1 MDTAFNGEHLL
12 PGQLGQFFI
21 VLAFGSALLST
32 ISYYFA
38 ATNKD
43 KFDKS
48 WHNLGRIGFYANTV
62 SVIGIGTCLFYII
75 FNHLFEYYYAWEH
88 SSRSLPTYYI
98 ISCFW
103 EGQEGSFWH
112 SGRLFRQYIGMEGKV
127 MGKPGNDSH
136 YAGTNPFSLHV
147 AWGRNIWLPRRH

>member
-1 MDTAFNGEHLL
+1 MNIAYQGEHLL

-38 ATNKD
+38 ATNTD

-48 WHNLGRIGFYANTV
+48 WHNLGRVGFY
-62 SVIGIGTCLFYII
+62 LFYII
-75 FNHLFEYYYAWEH
+75 FNHLFEYYYSWEH

-98 ISCFW
+98 VSCFW
-103 EGQEGSFWH
+103 EGQEGSFW
-112 SGRLFRQYIGMEGKV
+112 LWAF
-127 MGKPGNDSH
+127 
-136 YAGTNPFSLHV
+136 
-147 AWGRNIWLPRRH
+147 W